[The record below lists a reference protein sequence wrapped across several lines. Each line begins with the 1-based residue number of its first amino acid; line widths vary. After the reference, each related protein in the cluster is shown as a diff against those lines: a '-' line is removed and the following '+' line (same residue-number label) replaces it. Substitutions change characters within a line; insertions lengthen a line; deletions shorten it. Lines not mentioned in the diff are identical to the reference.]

1 MTTSKN
7 AGKKPSSSPDSKSQ
21 EFSWN
26 HLLVI
31 ALAIPLLVVTACH
44 HTTVDSSVTFGKL
57 VMAASVDAN
66 NAPTALSDTF
76 SPSQKTIYV
85 VADAEQ
91 VAPGTKLAAS
101 WTRDNIPVQ
110 VSDDVIADK
119 GYNNTNIEF
128 HLDAG
133 VGGFA
138 TGNYKVQLMVNDQP
152 GPSATFT
159 VK

>member
-1 MTTSKN
+1 MVTSKD
-7 AGKKPSSSPDSKSQ
+7 AWKKSYRPADSKPHD
-21 EFSWN
+21 FTLN

-31 ALAIPLLVVTACH
+31 GIAIPLLVVTACH
-44 HTTVDSSVTFGKL
+44 HSTVDSSVTFGKL
-57 VMAASVDAN
+57 VIAAGVDAN
-66 NAPTALSDTF
+66 NAPTAISDTF

-85 VADAEQ
+85 VADAQ
-91 VAPGTKLAAS
+91 DVAPGTKLAAS

-119 GYNNTNIEF
+119 GYHNTNIEF

-133 VGGFA
+133 AGGFA
-138 TGNYKVQLMVNDQP
+138 TGNYKVQLMVNGQP